1 MTEKRLVPKRRFE
14 GFTGEWKKKQYNDLL
29 DKSEGIRRG
38 PFGSALKKEFFVSNS
53 NYVVY
58 EQQNAIHDRYKT
70 RYNITKQKYNELYR
84 FSIKEND
91 FIMSGAGTI
100 GRISRVPRGIK
111 PGVINQALIRIR
123 VNKQLV
129 DLEYFLQW
137 MRSEKMQDKL
147 TQANPASAM
156 VNLVPMS
163 EVKEWEVSIPTL
175 EEQQKIGDFF
185 KRLDEM
191 IALEQRKINK
201 TKALKNAY
209 LTEMFPAE
217 GERVPRRRFEG
228 FTDEWIPFKL
238 KDLIV
243 SEEKGN
249 ARADMLGHNS
259 LYLDANFLNGG
270 APVYI
275 NSLTNVK
282 EDDVLILWDGS
293 HAGKVY
299 HGFKGALGST
309 LKALKPL
316 ESGGF
321 IYYFLYFNQKKIFEQ
336 YRTPNIPH
344 VINTF
349 TDEFMICK
357 PSLEEQ
363 LKISGFFKKIDYI
376 IETHKQKLE
385 KLKAIKQAYLHEMFV

>member
-1 MTEKRLVPKRRFE
+1 MIEKKLVPKRRFE
-14 GFTGEWKKKQYNDLL
+14 GFEDEWEQQQLKYIYNAIRNAFVGTATPYYVNSGHFYLQSNNVKDGKINRNTEVFINNDFYEKQKDKLLRTGDLVMVQSGHVGHTAVIPKEL
-29 DKSEGIRRG
+29 DKTAAH
-38 PFGSALKKEFFVSNS
+38 ALIMFQGYKKEVSPYFL
-53 NYVVY
+53 NYQFQTNKVKKRL
-58 EQQNAIHDRYKT
+58 NG
-70 RYNITKQKYNELYR
+70 ITTGNTIEHILASDMEI
-84 FSIKEND
+84 FEVNTASIK
-91 FIMSGAGTI
+91 
-100 GRISRVPRGIK
+100 
-111 PGVINQALIRIR
+111 
-123 VNKQLV
+123 
-129 DLEYFLQW
+129 
-137 MRSEKMQDKL
+137 
-147 TQANPASAM
+147 
-156 VNLVPMS
+156 
-163 EVKEWEVSIPTL
+163 
-175 EEQQKIGDFF
+175 EQQKIGEFF

-191 IALEQRKINK
+191 IELEQRKINK

-209 LTEMFPAE
+209 LAEMFPAE
-217 GERVPRRRFEG
+217 GERVPKRRFEG